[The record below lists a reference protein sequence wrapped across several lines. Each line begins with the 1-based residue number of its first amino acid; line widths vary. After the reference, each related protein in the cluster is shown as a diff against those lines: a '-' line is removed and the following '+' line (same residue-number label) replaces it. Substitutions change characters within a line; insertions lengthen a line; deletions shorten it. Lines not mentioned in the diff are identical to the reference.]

1 MLTLRPFSHKDV
13 PLKVKWINDPAN
25 NQYLH
30 YSFPLEKNAT
40 HLWLDRVQK
49 MGTRCDLTIISD
61 NNPIGIIG
69 LLNIDKK
76 NRKSAELYITIGEH
90 AYRGKHL
97 AREAMQI
104 LCKKAF
110 TEFMLDEI
118 YLFTETKNCAAI
130 HSFENFGM
138 TQVEL
143 RKNDAVNQHGV
154 LVDRYMYRITKR
166 EFEAKYGNFTANTN
180 L

>member
-1 MLTLRPFSHKDV
+1 MLTLRPFSHEDV

-30 YSFPLEKNAT
+30 YPLPLEINAT

-49 MGTRCDLTIISD
+49 MDTRCDLTIVFD
-61 NNPIGIIG
+61 NKPIGIIG
-69 LLNIDKK
+69 LLNIDKITH
-76 NRKSAELYITIGEH
+76 KSAELYITIGEY

-97 AREAMQI
+97 AGEAMQL

-110 TEFMLDEI
+110 TEYCLDEI
-118 YLFTETKNCAAI
+118 YLLTETGNTAAI
-130 HSFENFGM
+130 RSYENFGM
-138 TQVEL
+138 KQVEL
-143 RKNDAVNQHGV
+143 RINDAVNQQGV
-154 LVDRYMYRITKR
+154 FVDRYMYRITKQ
-166 EFEAKYGNFTANTN
+166 EFEAEYGNFSANTN